1 MSILSCTLGSL
12 NYSFRKENINLAFIF
27 CLKKGSA
34 AHRQVLTALLQVTQK
49 HMK

>member
-12 NYSFRKENINLAFIF
+12 NYSFRKENINLAFV
-27 CLKKGSA
+27 KKRSA